1 MFHLGFHQLEEALSK
16 SGGQHLDCWSSD
28 IDLVDHRGYHRGHH
42 RGNDIIIDNHRSY
55 HRDNHCGHH
64 RGHHRGHH

>member
-1 MFHLGFHQLEEALSK
+1 MMFHLGFHQLEEALSK

-28 IDLVDHRGYHRGHH
+28 IDLVDHRGYHRG
-42 RGNDIIIDNHRSY
+42 NDIIIDNHRSY
-55 HRDNHCGHH
+55 HRDNHFGHH